1 MGQDAVP
8 TLRGGD
14 VLLVAAVL
22 ASSTAMAVG
31 WFATGNASAPDGG
44 LQQIDLLMLHEQ
56 VPGLQAVDGRPTMVV
71 VTGEGCPDTR
81 APRRLDERYGL
92 VVSTDPGL
100 ARQLALPRAATG
112 CTPGYVL
119 LDGDSTVRY
128 RSYDPGWPEHDQEQE
143 ILLEAVAD
151 GHRS

>member
-1 MGQDAVP
+1 MPARPRRTDLALVLAVA
-8 TLRGGD
+8 LLSVG
-14 VLLVAAVL
+14 LVA
-22 ASSTAMAVG
+22 G

-44 LQQIDLLMLHEQ
+44 LQQLDLLMLHEQ

-71 VTGEGCPDTR
+71 VTSDGCPDTR

-100 ARQLALPRAATG
+100 ARRLALPRAATG